1 MLSGKRCSFEHPDGR
16 SCGPPP
22 LRSGKFCYWHAPEK
36 GEEAAEARRLG
47 GLRRRRE
54 KMVARAYDITGLDS
68 VDNIRR
74 VLKIAAL
81 DALGLVNSVARTR
94 VLIAGAL
101 AAARLLEAASFG
113 SFSLEVAEET

>member
-1 MLSGKRCSFEHPDGR
+1 MVSANACLFEHPDGR
-16 SCGPPP
+16 ACGAPP
-22 LRSGKFCYWHAPEK
+22 LKNGRFCYWHAPGK

-54 KMVARAYDITGLDS
+54 KTVARAYDITGLDS

-74 VLKIAAL
+74 VLEIAVL
-81 DALGLVNSVARTR
+81 DALGLENSIARTR
-94 VLIAGAL
+94 VLIAVAL